1 MGKKSKPP
9 PAPDYT
15 ALAKQTADSQNQQLA
30 AQTVANR
37 PDQYNPYGSV
47 KWSQDPSGK
56 WTQTT
61 SLNPA
66 EQELLDSNRSINLG
80 LNKTAGGLLGQ
91 AQESLSKPLTAE
103 GLPEW
108 SGYDPSKLQDVD
120 LSKLTQG
127 LPDMGGYDTG
137 ALGEYGSFDPSTL
150 SGFGKAPTA
159 GLFGLDPFG
168 NSKEIQD
175 ATYSLLSPYRQR
187 EREGEIQRLKNQG
200 LTEDSPAFQRAIERL
215 DQGDTDAQLKSLLA
229 GTTEYGN
236 AFNRGLNKS
245 QLNFGQGMS
254 VAELSDSQRAQMAQE
269 QLAQAGLLNQ
279 IRGQQFGEQGAIAN
293 LADRQ
298 NDQQFGQNQAGLSLA
313 AALRGQQ
320 FGEQGAM
327 AGLTAQQRA
336 QMLQEAQML
345 RQSPLNDLRNLM
357 GQAPETPDFTGFA
370 TSGQGQGTDF
380 LGAGTNQYQAA
391 LDAYNAK
398 KASRGG
404 LLGGIGTVGGAIV
417 GGMLGGPMGVS
428 IGAKAG
434 GSLGA
439 GLGG

>member
-47 KWSQDPSGK
+47 KWSQDPTGK

-91 AQESLSKPLTAE
+91 AQESLSNPLTAE

-108 SGYDPSKLQDVD
+108 SGYDPSKLQGVD

-127 LPDMGGYDTG
+127 LPPMGT
-137 ALGEYGSFDPSTL
+137 
-150 SGFGKAPTA
+150 APTA
-159 GLFGLDPFG
+159 GLFDLDPFG

-200 LTEDSPAFQRAIERL
+200 LTEDSPAFQRAVERL

-245 QLNFGQGMS
+245 QLNFGQDMS
-254 VAELSDSQRAQMAQE
+254 VAD
-269 QLAQAGLLNQ
+269 LAN
-279 IRGQQFGEQGAIAN
+279 
-293 LADRQ
+293 RQ

-327 AGLTAQQRA
+327 ANLTAQQRA

-345 RQSPLNDLRNLM
+345 RQSPLNDLRSLM
-357 GQAPETPDFTGFA
+357 GETPTNPTFTGFA

-391 LDAYNAK
+391 LDQYNAK
-398 KASRGG
+398 KAARGG
-404 LLGGIGTVGGAIV
+404 LLGGIGTVGGAV
-417 GGMLGGPMGVS
+417 LGGMFGGPMGAS
-428 IGAKAG
+428 IGARAG
-434 GSLGA
+434 GALGT